1 MEKKY
6 YIIIIAILVLLNV
19 FSWRMWWESPRHKDF
34 SGVDQVEQVEQK
46 VGRRGGGMGFFV
58 ERLDLTKGQRNEFD
72 KLKKS
77 YFSEIK
83 VVNDSMNVLRKRLL
97 KIIGNEVDT
106 EVRSALFKE
115 MGAHKLHIEI
125 LTMEHFNNMRK
136 LCNPQQI
143 QKFDTLMIH
152 ILDRSPMFKEVGK
165 SHGKFRRGE
174 GKDRHRKE

>member
-34 SGVDQVEQVEQK
+34 NLVEQAERK
-46 VGRRGGGMGFFV
+46 GGRRGGGMSFFV
-58 ERLDLTKGQRNEFD
+58 ERLDLTASQKSDFE

-83 VVNDSMNVLRKRLL
+83 AINDSMNVLRKRLL
-97 KIIGNEVDT
+97 KTIGNEVDT
-106 EVRSALFKE
+106 DVRSTLFKD
-115 MGAHKLHIEI
+115 MGAYKLHIEM

-152 ILDRSPMFKEVGK
+152 ILDRSPMFNEVGK